1 VKLLQTG
8 PSRAS
13 TLASLA
19 DLNRTK
25 MYRVLDDLVEDRY
38 ASASVGRP
46 TIYRAQ
52 EPERVFELLRKDLAA
67 RERTLER
74 VEDDVLEPLRSLAG
88 EEHEVSDPDWKLVEG
103 YPRIYETLNRC
114 LRDVED
120 EIVLVSN
127 HAITTN
133 MVPFVEEAWETAVDR
148 AQEGV
153 TFRAMLDLDRVQG
166 DRVQEWSQ
174 APNVHVRDVRI
185 DDPLHFVL
193 LDDQLN
199 LTFRSPLTGPVR
211 PGEPRFPDMSA
222 PYDPEL
228 QETALAVARERGAVW
243 GPAAGGASPAPV
255 PVVPGSFGPSPVG
268 APLPA
273 AARAWAS

>member
-1 VKLLQTG
+1 MQVSDLVDRLERLGFDPEHATVYVKLLQNG

-25 MYRVLDDLVEDRY
+25 VYRVLDDLVEDRY

-52 EPERVFELLRKDLAA
+52 EPERVFELLRKDLEA
-67 RERTLER
+67 RERTLDR
-74 VEDDVLEPLRSLAG
+74 VQDDVLEPLESLAG
-88 EEHEVSDPDWKLVEG
+88 EDHEVSDPDWKLVEG

-127 HAITTN
+127 DAITTN
-133 MVPFVEEAWETAVDR
+133 MVPFVEEAWETAITR
-148 AQEGV
+148 AEDGV
-153 TFRAMLDLDRVQG
+153 TFRAMLDLDHVKG
-166 DRVQEWSQ
+166 DVAENWFEG
-174 APNVHVRDVRI
+174 PNVHVRGIAI

-193 LDDQLN
+193 LDDEFVLQWLVMDPGPSVQMDEGAA
-199 LTFRSPLTGPVR
+199 LLSDARGLLTGARLVTRFLWDQAQPVQ
-211 PGEPRFPDMSA
+211 G
-222 PYDPEL
+222 
-228 QETALAVARERGAVW
+228 TA
-243 GPAAGGASPAPV
+243 
-255 PVVPGSFGPSPVG
+255 
-268 APLPA
+268 
-273 AARAWAS
+273 